1 MQTNQVITQ
10 APKVGF
16 TVVLVS
22 SCFNGKRT
30 PRFKGFSMTR
40 EGAEAIRDG
49 LLSKLFGEAR
59 NVSYKVL
66 GPRQLSA
73 LLKDTEGQRK
83 ARRAKGAAKAA
94 KTRASRGPNNFICCP
109 VCQAKSKKLF
119 SEMGGLQTRKCQ
131 NGHTFE
137 YDKWIADRAFW
148 APATAAGAISRP
160 VSV

>member
-30 PRFKGFSMTR
+30 PRFKGYAMTR
-40 EGAEAIRDG
+40 EGAEAIREG
-49 LLSKLFGEAR
+49 LYAKLVGEAS

-66 GPRQLSA
+66 SPRQLSA
-73 LLKDTEGQRK
+73 LLKDIQGERK
-83 ARRAKGAAKAA
+83 ARRAKGAVKAA

-109 VCQAKSKKLF
+109 TCGAKSKKLF

-131 NGHTFE
+131 RGHTFE

-148 APATAAGAISRP
+148 APATAPAAISRP